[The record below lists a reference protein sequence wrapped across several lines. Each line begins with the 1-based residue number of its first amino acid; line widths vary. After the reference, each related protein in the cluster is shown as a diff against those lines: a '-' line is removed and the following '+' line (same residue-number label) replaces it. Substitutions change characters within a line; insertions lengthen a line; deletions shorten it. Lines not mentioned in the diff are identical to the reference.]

1 MENEKKEKLSNFLL
15 RRAERDVLS
24 RGRSIYSSGGL
35 KVSKLDY
42 NGPGNAE
49 FKVKSDYSI
58 QYYQIFIR
66 DFLTP
71 QITTEC
77 SCPDKTGLCKH
88 RVASILYILDKMPT
102 IKQVVHEMANT
113 TIELQEIREMQLRSM
128 VLDET
133 WQNRESVGPVEI
145 VSAREGE
152 AECQVTDK
160 GQEFLTTFK
169 RVKGTRQIHTTC
181 TCNQKLWVPLCEH
194 KLAALLKL
202 REELG
207 EKAFEVM
214 RDLTVEKSNLLAEY
228 GYSLEDSYKDKFEFR
243 LDEDGGLHLIKLDP
257 AIQKVGAY
265 QDWQS
270 LRDRILPVQE
280 SSFAVNLTENG
291 QDDEDRVSIFVFWPK
306 GKNHLLDIGFG
317 VFSVKF
323 SSKSEKVTN
332 IRNIAGGSS
341 HYYNADEIPVLT
353 ESDARLVRMA
363 KHWEEGLQKFI
374 RKQGWAYNAYL
385 HFDDV
390 EADQRYE
397 ARNYVGKQ
405 LARVFNDLDGDRLFL
420 ADGDYVTSN
429 HQLTQ
434 LELHREPVKLFFVL
448 TEDKE
453 FITLNPYVEI
463 KPGTPLELQKVVSLD
478 SFWLG
483 LYNEKTLFRWAG
495 ISEAEMVAYLSQ
507 NGFKIRVK
515 KDYGDDF
522 LQNWI
527 IPVTEKFDVI
537 FQTRHQIQT
546 SPLAFQRPKFYLKED
561 EANLLIVPSYVY
573 LEENGQAERPQG
585 QELELLHDQR
595 RTKAG
600 FENNQI
606 TMLERDVQ
614 AENAVWEWTKSLHPG
629 FQHQSGQPFFYVPF
643 EQVMKDGWLFSFV
656 DAAKKQHYEIFGFK
670 DLKKMRFNPNR
681 GTVKVHTSSGI
692 DWFDMK
698 IEIMFG
704 DQTVSLADAKKAL
717 LKKQN
722 YIQLQDGSLG
732 VLPDEWIAKLE
743 PLMQFGRIQ
752 DDQIH
757 LSKIHFSLIDE
768 LVSEIDNEDVHR
780 ELWEKKQ
787 KLLNFKQIP
796 SVPLPQNID
805 ATLRQYQ
812 EEGYKWLHF
821 LDEFQ
826 WGGCL
831 ADDMGLGKTLQMLT
845 FLQNQKNLNP
855 EYTNLVVVPTTLIF
869 NWQAEAAKFTPDLKL
884 YVHRGMA
891 RRKDIDFFREYDV
904 ILTTYGTMRSD
915 VELLR
920 KFDFNY
926 IILDEAQAIK
936 NPDSLTSKAS
946 RLLRARNRLT
956 MTGTPV
962 ENNTFDLYSQFEFL
976 NPGMLGHADFFRTE
990 YATPIDKYQDK
1001 EKAAELRKLVYPFML
1016 KRTKEEVATDLPDK
1030 TETILF
1036 CEMGNKQRKV
1046 YDTFRERYRQEIA
1059 EKLATEGL
1067 NKSSFLILEA
1077 LLKLRQIC
1085 DSPSILSGDEDF
1097 GNESAKL
1104 EELTREIE
1112 ENASNH
1118 KILIFSQFLGM
1129 LDLIRKH
1136 LEKVNIPYEYLD
1148 GQTVD
1153 RAGRV
1158 NRFQND
1164 DTCRVFLMSLKAGGV
1179 GLNLTEAD
1187 YVYLVDPWWNP
1198 AVERQA
1204 IDRTHRIG
1212 QTRKVFAYK
1221 MICKDTIEEKILLL
1235 QQRKQD
1241 LAEDLVGGES
1251 GFIKKLSQ
1259 EDIMGLF
1266 S

>member
-1 MENEKKEKLSNFLL
+1 MENEKKEKLSNFLI
-15 RRAERDVLS
+15 RRAEKDVLS

-58 QYYQIFIR
+58 QYYQIGIR

-77 SCPDKTGLCKH
+77 SCPDKNGLCKH
-88 RVASILYILDKMPT
+88 RVAAILYILDKMPA
-102 IKQVVHEMANT
+102 IKQVDYEMSST
-113 TIELQEIREMQLRSM
+113 VIELAEIKEIYLRNL
-128 VLDET
+128 VLEDT
-133 WQNRESVGPVEI
+133 WKNRESIQKTEI
-145 VSAREGE
+145 VSAKEGE
-152 AECQVTDK
+152 AECLVEEN
-160 GQEFLTTFK
+160 GQEYTVGVQ
-169 RVKGTRQIHTTC
+169 RVKGTKQIHTSC
-181 TCNQKLWVPLCEH
+181 TCNKKLWVPLCEH

-202 REELG
+202 RQELG
-207 EKAFEVM
+207 ERAFEVM
-214 RDLTVEKSNLLAEY
+214 RDLTAEKTSLLAEY
-228 GYSLEDSYKDKFEFR
+228 GYSLENDIKGKFDFK
-243 LDEDGGLHLIKLDP
+243 LDEDGKLNLVKLDP
-257 AIQKVGAY
+257 AIQKIGAF
-265 QDWQS
+265 QDWNT
-270 LRDRILPVQE
+270 LKERILPVQNT
-280 SSFAVNLTENG
+280 SFSVTAADG
-291 QDDEDRVSIFVFWPK
+291 SQDEEDRISIFVFWPK
-306 GKNHLLDIGFG
+306 GKDHLLDVGFG
-317 VFSVKF
+317 VFSVKH
-323 SSKSEKVTN
+323 SSKSEKITN

-341 HYYNADEIPVLT
+341 HYYTADEIPVLT
-353 ESDARLVRMA
+353 EADARLVRVA

-390 EADQRYE
+390 SAEQRYE

-405 LARVFNDLDGDRLFL
+405 LNRIFSDLDSERLYL
-420 ADGDYVTSN
+420 SDGDYVTSN
-429 HQLTQ
+429 NQLTQ
-434 LELHREPVKLFFVL
+434 LDLHRDPVKIFFVL

-453 FITLNPYVEI
+453 FITLNPYVEL
-463 KPGTPLELQKVVSLD
+463 KAGSPVELQKVVSLD

-483 LYNEKTLFRWAG
+483 IYNENILFRWAG

-507 NGFKIRVK
+507 TGYKIRVK
-515 KDYGDDF
+515 KEFSESF
-522 LQNWI
+522 LSEWI
-527 IPVTEKFDVI
+527 IPLTEQFDII
-537 FQTRHQIQT
+537 FQTRHEVQ
-546 SPLAFQRPKFYLKED
+546 SKPLNFLKPRIFLKED
-561 EANLLIVPSYVY
+561 EANLLIVPSFVY
-573 LEENGQAERPQG
+573 AGENDEN
-585 QELELLHDQR
+585 EIEFLHDQR

-600 FENNQI
+600 FEDNRI
-606 TMLERDVQ
+606 TMLERNLE
-614 AENAVWEWTKSLHPG
+614 AESSVWEWIKSLNPI
-629 FQHQSGQPFFYVPF
+629 FKNQSGQPFFYVPLDN
-643 EQVMKDGWLFSFV
+643 VMKEGWLFSFV
-656 DAAKKQHYEIFGFK
+656 EAVGKKKYELLGFK
-670 DLKKMRFNPNR
+670 DLKKMRFNLNR
-681 GTVKVHTSSGI
+681 GTVKVTASSGI
-692 DWFDMK
+692 DWFDMQV
-698 IEIMFG
+698 EISFG
-704 DQTVSLADAKKAL
+704 DQQVTLADAKKAL

-722 YIQLQDGSLG
+722 YVQLQDGSLG
-732 VLPDEWIAKLE
+732 VLPEEWISKLE
-743 PLMQFGRIQ
+743 PLLQFGRVEGE
-752 DDQIH
+752 QIH

-768 LVSEIDNEDVHR
+768 LVSEIDNEEVFR

-796 SVPLPQNID
+796 NVPLPENVN

-812 EEGYKWLHF
+812 EEGYKWIHF
-821 LDEFQ
+821 LDEFG

-845 FLQNQKNLNP
+845 FLQQQKNLNP
-855 EYTNLVVVPTTLIF
+855 ECTNLVVVPTTLIF

-884 YVHRGMA
+884 YVHRGMT
-891 RRKDIDFFREYDV
+891 RRKDIAFFRDYDV

-926 IILDEAQAIK
+926 IVLDEAQAIK

-946 RLLRARNRLT
+946 RLLRAKNRLT

-976 NPGMLGHADFFRTE
+976 NPGMLGHADFFRAE

-1001 EKAAELRKLVYPFML
+1001 DKAAELRKLVYPFML

-1046 YDTFRERYRQEIA
+1046 YDTFRERYRLEIA

-1085 DSPSILSGDEDF
+1085 DSPSILSGDEDY
-1097 GNESAKL
+1097 GTESAKL
-1104 EELTREIE
+1104 EEITREIE

-1136 LEKVNIPYEYLD
+1136 LEKMNIPYEYLD

-1164 DTCRVFLMSLKAGGV
+1164 QTCRVFLMSLKAGGV

>member
-1 MENEKKEKLSNFLL
+1 MENEKKEKLSNFLI
-15 RRAERDVLS
+15 RRAEKDVLS

-58 QYYQIFIR
+58 QYYQIGIR

-77 SCPDKTGLCKH
+77 SCPDKNGLCKH
-88 RVASILYILDKMPT
+88 RVAAILYILDKMPA
-102 IKQVVHEMANT
+102 IKQVDYEMSST
-113 TIELQEIREMQLRSM
+113 VIELAEIKEIYLRSL
-128 VLDET
+128 VLEDT
-133 WQNRESVGPVEI
+133 WKNRESIQKTEI
-145 VSAREGE
+145 ISAKEGE
-152 AECQVTDK
+152 AECLVEEN
-160 GQEFLTTFK
+160 GQEYTVGVQ
-169 RVKGTRQIHTTC
+169 RIKGTKQIHTSC
-181 TCNQKLWVPLCEH
+181 TCNKKLWVPLCEH

-202 REELG
+202 RQELG
-207 EKAFEVM
+207 ERAFEVM
-214 RDLTVEKSNLLAEY
+214 RDLTAEKSSLLAEY
-228 GYSLEDSYKDKFEFR
+228 GYSLENDIKGKFDFK
-243 LDEDGGLHLIKLDP
+243 LDEDGKLNLVKLDP
-257 AIQKVGAY
+257 AIQKIGTF
-265 QDWQS
+265 QDWNA
-270 LRDRILPVQE
+270 LKERILPVQNT
-280 SSFAVNLTENG
+280 SFSVTTADG
-291 QDDEDRVSIFVFWPK
+291 SQDEEDRISIFIFWPK
-306 GKNHLLDIGFG
+306 GKDHLLDIGFG
-317 VFSVKF
+317 VFSVKH
-323 SSKSEKVTN
+323 SSKSEKITN

-341 HYYNADEIPVLT
+341 HYYTADEIPVLT
-353 ESDARLVRMA
+353 EADARLVRMA

-390 EADQRYE
+390 SAEQRYE

-405 LARVFNDLDGDRLFL
+405 LNRVFGDLDPERLYL
-420 ADGDYVTSN
+420 SDGDYVTSN
-429 HQLTQ
+429 NQLTQ
-434 LELHREPVKLFFVL
+434 LDLHRDPVKIFFVL

-453 FITLNPYVEI
+453 FITLNPYVEL
-463 KPGTPLELQKVVSLD
+463 KAGSPVELQKVVALD

-483 LYNEKTLFRWAG
+483 IYNENILFRWAG
-495 ISEAEMVAYLSQ
+495 ISEAEMVAYLGQ
-507 NGFKIRVK
+507 TGYKIRVK
-515 KDYGDDF
+515 KEFSESF
-522 LQNWI
+522 LSEWI
-527 IPVTEKFDVI
+527 IPLTEQFDVI
-537 FQTRHQIQT
+537 FQTRHEVQ
-546 SPLAFQRPKFYLKED
+546 SKPLNFLKPRIFLKED
-561 EANLLIVPSYVY
+561 EANLLIVPSFVY
-573 LEENGQAERPQG
+573 AGENDEN
-585 QELELLHDQR
+585 EIEFLYDQR

-600 FENNQI
+600 FEDNRI
-606 TMLERDVQ
+606 TMLERNL
-614 AENAVWEWTKSLHPG
+614 ESEGEIWEWIRSLNPV
-629 FQHQSGQPFFYVPF
+629 FKNQSGQPFFYVPLDH
-643 EQVMKDGWLFSFV
+643 VMKEGWLFSFV
-656 DAAKKQHYEIFGFK
+656 EAVGKKKYELLGFK

-681 GTVKVHTSSGI
+681 GTVKVTASSGI
-692 DWFDMK
+692 DWFDMQV
-698 IEIMFG
+698 EISFG
-704 DQTVSLADAKKAL
+704 DQKVTLADAKKAL

-722 YIQLQDGSLG
+722 YVQLQDGSLG
-732 VLPDEWIAKLE
+732 VLPEEWISKLE
-743 PLMQFGRIQ
+743 PLLQFGRVEGE
-752 DDQIH
+752 QIH

-768 LVSEIDNEDVHR
+768 LVSEIDNEEVFR

-796 SVPLPQNID
+796 NVSLPENVN

-812 EEGYKWLHF
+812 EEGYKWIHF
-821 LDEFQ
+821 LDEFG

-845 FLQNQKNLNP
+845 FLQQQKNLNP

-884 YVHRGMA
+884 YVHRGMT
-891 RRKDIDFFREYDV
+891 RRKDIAFFRDYDI

-926 IILDEAQAIK
+926 IVLDEAQAIK

-946 RLLRARNRLT
+946 RLLHAKNRLT

-976 NPGMLGHADFFRTE
+976 NPGMLGHADFFRAE

-1001 EKAAELRKLVYPFML
+1001 DKAAELRKLVYPFML

-1046 YDTFRERYRQEIA
+1046 YDTFRERYRLEIA

-1085 DSPSILSGDEDF
+1085 DSPSILSGDEDY

-1104 EELTREIE
+1104 EEITREIE

-1136 LEKVNIPYEYLD
+1136 LEKINIPYEYLD

-1164 DTCRVFLMSLKAGGV
+1164 QTCRVFLMSLKAGGV

>member
-15 RRAERDVLS
+15 RRAEKDVLS

-58 QYYQIFIR
+58 QFYQIYIR

-77 SCPDKTGLCKH
+77 SCPDKNGLCKH
-88 RVASILYILDKMPT
+88 RVAGILYILDKMPT
-102 IKQVVHEMANT
+102 IKQVMHEMSSTVIDLAE
-113 TIELQEIREMQLRSM
+113 IKELQLRNL
-128 VLDET
+128 VLEDT
-133 WQNRESVGPVEI
+133 WKNREAIQNVTI
-145 VSAREGE
+145 VSAKEGE
-152 AECQVTDK
+152 AQCIVHENGEDFTVDFQRIKSTKQV
-160 GQEFLTTFK
+160 
-169 RVKGTRQIHTTC
+169 HTSC
-181 TCNQKLWVPLCEH
+181 TCNQQLWVPLCQH

-207 EKAFEVM
+207 ERAFEVM
-214 RDLTVEKSNLLAEY
+214 RDLTVEKNNLLAEY
-228 GYSLEDSYKDKFEFR
+228 GYSLQDDIKGKFEFK
-243 LDEDGGLHLIKLDP
+243 LDEDGGLYLIKADP
-257 AIQKVGAY
+257 ALQKVGPY
-265 QDWQS
+265 QDWHT
-270 LRDRILPVQE
+270 LRERILPAQNV
-280 SSFAVNLTENG
+280 SFSVSTDSQ
-291 QDDEDRVSIFVFWPK
+291 QDEEDRISIFVFWPK

-317 VFSVKF
+317 VFSVKY
-323 SSKSEKVTN
+323 SSKSEKITN

-341 HYYNADEIPVLT
+341 HYYSADEIPVLT
-353 ESDARLVRMA
+353 DADARLVRIA

-390 EADQRYE
+390 SSEQRYE
-397 ARNYVGKQ
+397 ARNYVGKH
-405 LARVFNDLDGDRLFL
+405 LNRIFNDLDAERVYL

-429 HQLTQ
+429 NQLTQ

-453 FITLNPYVEI
+453 FITLNPYVELTA
-463 KPGTPLELQKVVSLD
+463 GSPLELQKVISLD

-483 LYNEKTLFRWAG
+483 IHNDKTLFRWAG
-495 ISEAEMVAYLSQ
+495 ISEAEMVAYLGQ
-507 NGFKIRVK
+507 TGYKIRVK
-515 KDYGDDF
+515 KEFSDEF
-522 LQNWI
+522 LKDWI
-527 IPVTEKFDVI
+527 IPVAEQFDVI
-537 FQTRHQIQT
+537 FQTRHEVL
-546 SPLAFQRPKFYLKED
+546 SRPLTFSKPRIYLKED
-561 EANLLIVPSYVY
+561 DANLLIVPHFVY
-573 LEENGQAERPQG
+573 QDENEVGSEVTFMR
-585 QELELLHDQR
+585 DQR
-595 RTKAG
+595 RSKTG
-600 FENNQI
+600 FEDNKI
-606 TMLERDVQ
+606 TMLERDLP
-614 AENAVWEWTKSLHPG
+614 AENAVWDWVKSLNPA
-629 FQHQSGQPFFYVPF
+629 FANQTGQPFFYVPLD
-643 EQVMKDGWLFSFV
+643 QVMKGGWLFSFV
-656 DAAKKQHYEIFGFK
+656 EAVGKKKYELLGFK

-681 GTVKVHTSSGI
+681 GTVKVNASSGI
-692 DWFDMK
+692 DWFDMTV
-698 IEIMFG
+698 EITFG
-704 DQTVSLADAKKAL
+704 DQRISLAEAKKAL

-722 YIQLQDGSLG
+722 YVQLQDGSLG
-732 VLPDEWIAKLE
+732 VLPDEWISKLE
-743 PLMQFGRIQ
+743 PLLQFGRVNGEK
-752 DDQIH
+752 IH

-768 LVSEIDNEDVHR
+768 LVSETDNEEVFR
-780 ELWEKKQ
+780 ELYEKKQ

-796 SVPLPQNID
+796 NVALPGNVN

-812 EEGYKWLHF
+812 EEGYKWIHF
-821 LDEFQ
+821 LDEFG

-845 FLQNQKNLNP
+845 FLQQQKNINP
-855 EYTNLVVVPTTLIF
+855 QNTNLVVVPTTLIF
-869 NWQAEAAKFTPDLKL
+869 NWQAEAAKFTPDLSL

-891 RRKDIDFFREYDV
+891 RRKDIDFFREYDI

-926 IILDEAQAIK
+926 IVLDEAQAIK

-946 RLLRARNRLT
+946 RLLHAKNRLT

-976 NPGMLGHADFFRTE
+976 NPGMLGHADFFRSE

-1036 CEMGNKQRKV
+1036 CEMGVKQRKV
-1046 YDTFRERYRQEIA
+1046 YDTFREKYRLEIA

-1104 EELTREIE
+1104 EEIVREIE

-1129 LDLIRKH
+1129 LDLIRQH

-1158 NRFQND
+1158 NRFQSD
-1164 DTCRVFLMSLKAGGV
+1164 QTCRVFLMSLKAGGV

>member
-15 RRAERDVLS
+15 RRAEKDVLS

-58 QYYQIFIR
+58 QYYQIYIR
-66 DFLTP
+66 EFLTP

-77 SCPDKTGLCKH
+77 SCPDKNGLCKH
-88 RVASILYILDKMPT
+88 RVAAILYILDKMPT
-102 IKQVVHEMANT
+102 IKQVVYEMEDT
-113 TIELQEIREMQLRSM
+113 VIDLPEIKEMQLRNL

-133 WQNRESVGPVEI
+133 WKNKDSIGQVDI
-145 VSAREGE
+145 ISAKEGE
-152 AECQVTDK
+152 AECVVHENGLDYSVTFQRIKNTKQV
-160 GQEFLTTFK
+160 
-169 RVKGTRQIHTTC
+169 HTTC
-181 TCNQKLWVPLCEH
+181 TCGKKLWVPLCEH

-207 EKAFEVM
+207 DKAFEVM
-214 RDLTVEKSNLLAEY
+214 RDLTVEKNNLLVEY
-228 GYSLEDSYKDKFEFR
+228 GYSLDDTFKDKFDFR
-243 LDEDGGLHLIKLDP
+243 LDEDGGLLLIKMDP
-257 AIQKVGAY
+257 SLQKVGAY
-265 QDWQS
+265 QDWQT
-270 LRDRILPVQE
+270 LRQRILPAQNVAFNI
-280 SSFAVNLTENG
+280 SSADNG
-291 QDDEDRVSIFVFWPK
+291 QEEEDRISIFVFWPK

-317 VFSVKF
+317 VFSVKY

-341 HYYNADEIPVLT
+341 HYYSADEIPVLT
-353 ESDARLVRMA
+353 EADARLVRVA

-374 RKQGWAYNAYL
+374 RKQGWVYNAYL

-390 EADQRYE
+390 SSDQRYE

-405 LARVFNDLDGDRLFL
+405 INRIFNDLDGDRLFL
-420 ADGDYVTSN
+420 SDGDYITSN
-429 HQLTQ
+429 NQLTQ

-453 FITLNPYVEI
+453 FITLNPYVELQ
-463 KPGTPLELQKVVSLD
+463 PGTPLELQKVISLD

-483 LYNEKTLFRWAG
+483 IHNEKTLFRWAG
-495 ISEAEMVAYLSQ
+495 ISEAEMVAYLGQ
-507 NGFKIRVK
+507 NGYKIRVK
-515 KDYGDDF
+515 KDFSEGF
-522 LQNWI
+522 LSEWI
-527 IPVTEKFDVI
+527 IPVTEQFDVI
-537 FQTRHQIQT
+537 FQTRHEVQ
-546 SPLAFQRPKFYLKED
+546 SRALPFRKPKIYLKED
-561 EANLLIVPSYVY
+561 DANLLIVPSFVY
-573 LEENGQAERPQG
+573 EGEG
-585 QELELLHDQR
+585 ELGEIEFLHDQR
-595 RTKAG
+595 RTKTS

-606 TMLERDVQ
+606 TMLERDQQ
-614 AENAVWEWTKSLHPG
+614 AENAVWEWLKSLHPG
-629 FQHQSGQPFFYVPF
+629 FAHQAGQPFFYVPF
-643 EQVMKDGWLFSFV
+643 DNVMKEGWLFNFV
-656 DAAKKQHYEIFGFK
+656 EAVGKKHYDLLGFK

-681 GTVKVHTSSGI
+681 GTVKVNASSGI
-692 DWFDMK
+692 DWFDMQ

-704 DQTVSLADAKKAL
+704 DQRVSLADAKKAL

-732 VLPDEWIAKLE
+732 VLPDEWISKLE
-743 PLMQFGRIQ
+743 PLLQFGRV
-752 DDQIH
+752 DGENIH

-768 LVSEIDNEDVHR
+768 LVSELDNEEVFR

-787 KLLNFKQIP
+787 KLLNFKEIP
-796 SVPLPQNID
+796 NVPLPGNVN

-812 EEGYKWLHF
+812 EEGYKWINF
-821 LDEFQ
+821 LDEFG

-845 FLQNQKNLNP
+845 FLQQQKNINP
-855 EYTNLVVVPTTLIF
+855 EHTNLVVVPTTLIF
-869 NWQAEAAKFTPDLKL
+869 NWQAEATKFTPDLKL
-884 YVHRGMA
+884 YVHRGMT
-891 RRKDIDFFREYDV
+891 RRKDINFFREYDI

-920 KFDFNY
+920 QFDFHY
-926 IILDEAQAIK
+926 IVLDEAQAIK

-946 RLLRARNRLT
+946 RLLRAKNRLT

-1085 DSPSILSGDEDF
+1085 DSPSILV
-1097 GNESAKL
+1097 
-1104 EELTREIE
+1104 R
-1112 ENASNH
+1112 
-1118 KILIFSQFLGM
+1118 
-1129 LDLIRKH
+1129 R
-1136 LEKVNIPYEYLD
+1136 
-1148 GQTVD
+1148 
-1153 RAGRV
+1153 R
-1158 NRFQND
+1158 
-1164 DTCRVFLMSLKAGGV
+1164 
-1179 GLNLTEAD
+1179 GL
-1187 YVYLVDPWWNP
+1187 
-1198 AVERQA
+1198 R
-1204 IDRTHRIG
+1204 
-1212 QTRKVFAYK
+1212 
-1221 MICKDTIEEKILLL
+1221 
-1235 QQRKQD
+1235 
-1241 LAEDLVGGES
+1241 
-1251 GFIKKLSQ
+1251 
-1259 EDIMGLF
+1259 
-1266 S
+1266 